1 MIRIFGDSI
10 SGNCLKV
17 KWTAERLALPFDWVE
32 VDILRSRSR
41 TPEFLAMNPAGQVP
55 AVILDDGRAL
65 AQSNA
70 IMLHLAL
77 LGDDRYGDSGHAKS
91 CNGCEGEFCRTFHSV
106 SPGSDCD
113 GSNLG
118 ARCPTGL
125 SGRRLFCIKLSQAEV
140 LREVCDNL
148 LSAAPPRSARVDIRR
163 QDDDPAAA
171 YSDRR

>member
-1 MIRIFGDSI
+1 M
-10 SGNCLKV
+10 K
-17 KWTAERLALPFDWVE
+17 ALPLASAAALFVLAANSASAAGYALQCGKTFDSAAARMLGAKTVVVE
-32 VDILRSRSR
+32 GNRIKAVLDGKADVEGAQAVDL
-41 TPEFLAMNPAGQVP
+41 
-55 AVILDDGRAL
+55 
-65 AQSNA
+65 
-70 IMLHLAL
+70 
-77 LGDDRYGDSGHAKS
+77 SGHTKGGKGS
-91 CNGCEGEFCRTFHSV
+91 EGEFCRTFHSV

-148 LSAAPPRSARVDIRR
+148 LSSAPPRSARVDIRR